1 MPKVRL
7 LGNIGL
13 SFLTKLS
20 TGYWE
25 LFDPTNGFLAIH
37 QDVFKKYHLIKQII
51 VIFLKLI
58 FFLGAHY
65 LMLLLMKLL
74 YRLFIKMKNQG

>member
-1 MPKVRL
+1 MEAQSLQREIDSRRLTFTKMPKVRL

-37 QDVFKKYHLIKQII
+37 QDVFNKISLNKNRQSL
-51 VIFLKLI
+51 FL
-58 FFLGAHY
+58 
-65 LMLLLMKLL
+65 
-74 YRLFIKMKNQG
+74 